1 MLVNK
6 SLETLLKII
15 LYVEI
20 SQKLLAKQLFM
31 IRMDILMS
39 CVSNNQYGYIY
50 MKAIYGGEP
59 KDRNVEMGWM
69 IYKHTERVDSI
80 RKDMVELK

>member
-1 MLVNK
+1 
-6 SLETLLKII
+6 
-15 LYVEI
+15 
-20 SQKLLAKQLFM
+20 
-31 IRMDILMS
+31 MS
-39 CVSNNQYGYIY
+39 CVSNNQYGYIEV
-50 MKAIYGGEP
+50 KAIYGGEP